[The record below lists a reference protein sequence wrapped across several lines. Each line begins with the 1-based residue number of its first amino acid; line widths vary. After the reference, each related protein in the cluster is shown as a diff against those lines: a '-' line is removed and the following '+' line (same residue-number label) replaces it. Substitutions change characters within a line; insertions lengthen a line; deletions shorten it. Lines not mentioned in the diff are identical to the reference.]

1 MEKISVNGTPN
12 PQGTSDNIIHRVY
25 GKTYKEAK
33 DKLTLAKVNTPK
45 VTKTISTDITVSE
58 WFDRW
63 LSMQKRI
70 KKSFY
75 IPYSSNVEKHI
86 KTHFKNKKLKLITK
100 DMVQDFVDELSTKLS
115 SKSTRSVFSV
125 LRLSLDAVYEKNLI
139 YLLQSYEDTYFPDKT
154 INARKA
160 AYVE

>member
-1 MEKISVNGTPN
+1 
-12 PQGTSDNIIHRVY
+12 
-25 GKTYKEAK
+25 
-33 DKLTLAKVNTPK
+33 
-45 VTKTISTDITVSE
+45 
-58 WFDRW
+58 
-63 LSMQKRI
+63 MQKRI

-125 LRLSLDAVYEKNLI
+125 LRLGLDAVYEKNLI
-139 YLLQSYEDTYFPDKT
+139 YLLQNYEDTYFPDKA
-154 INARKA
+154 INAGKA